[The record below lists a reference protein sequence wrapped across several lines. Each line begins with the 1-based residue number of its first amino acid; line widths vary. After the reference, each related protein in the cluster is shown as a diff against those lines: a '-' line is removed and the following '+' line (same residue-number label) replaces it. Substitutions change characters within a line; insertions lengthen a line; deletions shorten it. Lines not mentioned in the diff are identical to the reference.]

1 MSHLFSQIPR
11 ANIQRS
17 SFNRS
22 HTYKTAFDS
31 NYLIPFFVDEVLPG
45 DTFNLKAS
53 LFGRLSTP
61 AVPIMDNLYLD
72 TFFFFVPTRLV
83 WDNWQRFNGEQK
95 NPDDSTDFLVPT
107 VNCDGK
113 SGTIYDYFGIPYLE
127 GNGAAPDTTI
137 EVNSLPFRAYN
148 LIWNEWFRDEN
159 LQDSVDVPTGDG
171 PDSAN
176 AFTLLKRGKRHDYFT
191 SALPWPQKGPG
202 VELPLGQGEFAPV
215 VFGNTF
221 VNSSGLSGLVNY
233 PPSANSPSYTVSYDN
248 KNLAGKHVVAS
259 SRSEILQVSPDEK
272 SSYPFYRAPVYS
284 VPFESR
290 GLGYHDGSVVIPY
303 DNTSAFSNQHI
314 DPIAKS
320 PSDTSQ
326 NQISYS
332 TPLYA
337 QVSPTG
343 AVTINSLRQAFQ
355 LQRLY
360 ERDARGGTRYTEI
373 LRSHFGVVSPDARL
387 QRPEYLGG
395 SSVRVNIN
403 PVEQTSAT
411 DSVTPQGNLAAFGI
425 VSDRVNGF
433 KKSFVEHGY
442 IIGLV
447 NLRADL
453 NYQQGLNRL
462 WSRQTR
468 FDFYWP
474 VLAHLGEQAILQ
486 KEIFATGNAELDDT
500 VFGYQERY
508 SEYRYKP
515 NMITGKMRSTDP
527 HTLDVWHL
535 AQKFETAPVLNDEFI
550 EENVPI
556 QRTLAVQNEPQ
567 LLLDCW
573 FDLSCVRPMP
583 VYSVPGLVDH
593 F

>member
-107 VNCDGK
+107 VDCDGT
-113 SGTIYDYFGIPYLE
+113 SGSIYDYFGIPYLE
-127 GNGAAPDTTI
+127 GNGASEGSTI

-148 LIWNEWFRDEN
+148 LIWNQWFRDEN

-171 PDSAN
+171 PDSADD
-176 AFTLLKRGKRHDYFT
+176 FVLLKRGKRHDYFT

-215 VFGNTF
+215 VYGNTF
-221 VNSSGLSGLVNY
+221 YHAANPISVTNQNSGGFPFPSATTSDVLYNTDTFQYQDSGLKGTQVMLGRSQFSSTYGSDPQVTAENSQFGFGQHAGTPVDYDSKANLSTPNY
-233 PPSANSPSYTVSYDN
+233 FMLPNSNSASHYP
-248 KNLAGKHVVAS
+248 NL
-259 SRSEILQVSPDEK
+259 
-272 SSYPFYRAPVYS
+272 
-284 VPFESR
+284 
-290 GLGYHDGSVVIPY
+290 
-303 DNTSAFSNQHI
+303 
-314 DPIAKS
+314 
-320 PSDTSQ
+320 
-326 NQISYS
+326 

-411 DSVTPQGNLAAFGI
+411 DATSPQGNLAAFGI

-474 VLAHLGEQAILQ
+474 VLAHLGEQAILE
-486 KEIFATGNAELDDT
+486 KEIFATGDSDNDDV

-527 HTLDVWHL
+527 NTLDVWHL
-535 AQKFETAPVLNDEFI
+535 AQKFTNAPVLNDEFI
-550 EENVPI
+550 SENVPLA
-556 QRTLAVQNEPQ
+556 RSLAVTSEPQ